1 MAEYIFL
8 PSGCRVS
15 SAATLGAPLYA
26 PAEDGKEPRR
36 APRRKAAAP
45 KGGPEPPA
53 EGRRKE

>member
-15 SAATLGAPLYA
+15 SEAPLGAPLYA
-26 PAEDGKEPRR
+26 PAEDEKRPRR

-45 KGGPEPPA
+45 KGGAEA
-53 EGRRKE
+53 SSEGRRKA